1 MAYTQVFSEIPTKIT
16 AGTSVSWRLTLP
28 DCPASAGWS
37 VVYTLVSSGE
47 QIQATS
53 TPDGDAHLF
62 EIPFATTTSWEA
74 GTYAWQ
80 AHASNST
87 ERYLIGSGSVEIQA
101 NFATATTGLDTR
113 TWLDT
118 TIEALQAAI
127 AGRASKTQLTQSL
140 PNGLQIQH
148 LTLDQ
153 QISALKRLK
162 AMRASKNRSLKNI
175 MRTRKV
181 AF

>member
-28 DCPASAGWS
+28 DCPASAGWA

-80 AHASNST
+80 AHVSNGT
-87 ERYLIGSGSVEIQA
+87 ERYLIGSGSVEILSDY
-101 NFATATTGLDTR
+101 ATAADGTDTR

-118 TIEALQAAI
+118 AIEALQASI
-127 AGRASKTQLTQSL
+127 AGRASKTQLAQSL
-140 PNGLQIQH
+140 PDGLQIQH
-148 LTLDQ
+148 MTLEAQ
-153 QISALKRLK
+153 QDALDRLLSKR
-162 AMRASKNRSLKNI
+162 RAKRGKW
-175 MRTRKV
+175 RKTV
-181 AF
+181 KSRFRN